1 MKNSKLEEII
11 PKELLFE
18 VQKYVQGKSVYIPK
32 SKEEHKK
39 WGENTQSK
47 NITSMRNGK
56 IREEF
61 RNGSTIEELCGKYC
75 LSHDSIKKIIYNNTI
90 NK

>member
-1 MKNSKLEEII
+1 MKDSNIEEIL
-11 PKELLFE
+11 PKDLLFE
-18 VQKYVQGKSVYIPK
+18 IQKYVQGKSLYIPK
-32 SKEEHKK
+32 LKEEHKK

-61 RNGSTIEELCGKYC
+61 REGSSIEELCEKYF
-75 LSHDSIKKIIYNNTI
+75 LSPESIKKIVYS
-90 NK
+90 K

>member
-1 MKNSKLEEII
+1 MKDSNIEEII

-18 VQKYVQGKSVYIPK
+18 IQKYVQGKSLYIPK
-32 SKEEHKK
+32 LKEEHKK

-56 IREEF
+56 IREAF
-61 RNGSTIEELCGKYC
+61 HGGSTIEELCDKYY
-75 LSHDSIKKIIYNNTI
+75 LSPESIKKIVYS
-90 NK
+90 K